1 MATQG
6 SASYRPDVD
15 GLRAVA
21 VLSVVLYHLS
31 IGPIHGGFVG
41 VDVFFVIS
49 GYLIGNLVLDDVA
62 RGRFSLRDFYE
73 RRFRRI
79 LPALFVMILAMLAV
93 LMLVAW
99 PVVLIEYARSGI
111 AALFS
116 VSNLYFWQITDYFN
130 PESKQNFL
138 LHTWSLGVEEQY
150 YLLFPPIA
158 MLVGHYA
165 RHRIVPVLA
174 GLALA
179 SLLVSI
185 WLVDRAPTAGYYL
198 LPSRG
203 WELLVGAL
211 AGRLHFASLD
221 APRRRN
227 IVALAGMAAIVVP
240 MFAYGSATAFPG
252 LAALPPVLGAA
263 MVIVSGRHGDTL
275 VRRGLSLKPMVF
287 IGLISYSLYL
297 WHWPLQVLAQQLITE
312 PQLDRIGKLTI
323 LAASFGCAVLSWR
336 YVELPFRSQ
345 ALFKGGPLFGRPSLS
360 SLRVVM
366 ASSATAV
373 ALCTGIIISAG
384 VPGRFDASA
393 ERYAAQGSLQQV
405 GLLRQRNC
413 FIEPDD
419 GIGGFD
425 QDACMTAM
433 PGRANVLLLGDSH
446 AASLYSG
453 LADALPRANV
463 LQATASNCRPL
474 LSSRTSPKRMCAA
487 LMQRVFDDLLQRRA
501 PDLVI
506 MVANWAD
513 RDMAD
518 VRPTLDWFAA
528 RHIPVVVVGPI
539 TTYDMPLP
547 RLLAMARARGDMAL
561 PETHRVPGRER
572 MDTILRSEAARSG
585 AGFVSMIDM
594 LCARRC
600 TTVTPDDMP
609 LLFDTGHLSPQGA
622 QLVAPDIADA
632 VTARLPQRE
641 VPRTILAAL

>member
-1 MATQG
+1 MATTG
-6 SASYRPDVD
+6 SASYRPDID

-21 VLSVVLYHLS
+21 VLSVVFFHLS
-31 IGPIHGGFVG
+31 IGPLRGGFVG

-49 GYLIGNLVLDDVA
+49 GYLIGNCVLDDVA

-79 LPALFVMILAMLAV
+79 LPALFFMLLAMLAV
-93 LMLVAW
+93 LLLVAW
-99 PVVLIEYARSGI
+99 PVVLVEYARSGI

-116 VSNLYFWQITDYFN
+116 VSNLYFWHVADYFN
-130 PESKQNFL
+130 PEAKQNFL

-150 YLLFPPIA
+150 YLLFPPFA

-165 RHRIVPVLA
+165 RHHIVTVLA
-174 GLALA
+174 VLALT
-179 SLLVSI
+179 SLLASI

-198 LPSRG
+198 LPSRA

-211 AGRLHFASLD
+211 AGRVRFDGLA
-221 APRRRN
+221 APRRRA
-227 IVALAGMAAIVVP
+227 IVAIIGMAGIVVP
-240 MFAYGSATAFPG
+240 MFAYGHATAFPG
-252 LAALPPVLGAA
+252 LAALPPVLGTA
-263 MVIVSGRHGDTL
+263 MVIVSGRHGDTPVSRVL
-275 VRRGLSLKPMVF
+275 GLRPLVF

-312 PQLDRIGKLTI
+312 PQLARSEKLVI
-323 LAASFGCAVLSWR
+323 LAASLGCAALSCR
-336 YVELPFRSQ
+336 YVELPFRRRTPM
-345 ALFKGGPLFGRPSLS
+345 LGG
-360 SLRVVM
+360 LRTIM
-366 ASSATAV
+366 ASAGAAV
-373 ALCTGIIISAG
+373 ALCAAIIINAG
-384 VPGRFDASA
+384 VPGRFDAGA
-393 ERYAAQGSLQQV
+393 ERYAAAGGIAQV

-419 GIGGFD
+419 GIGGFN
-425 QDACMTAM
+425 AAGCLAAM

-453 LADALPRANV
+453 LAGALPQANV
-463 LQATASNCRPL
+463 QQATASNCRPL
-474 LSSRTSPKRMCAA
+474 LASRGSPKRICAA
-487 LMQRVFDDLLQRRA
+487 LMQRVFDDLLPRRA

-528 RHIPVVVVGPI
+528 RRIPVVVGPM

-547 RLLAMARARGDMAL
+547 RLLAMARARGDPAL
-561 PETHRVPGRER
+561 PDAHRVPGRER
-572 MDTILRSEAARSG
+572 MDAVLRREAGRAG

-594 LCARRC
+594 LCDRRC
-600 TTVTPDDMP
+600 TTVTPDDVP

-622 QLVAPDIADA
+622 RLVAPGIA
-632 VTARLPQRE
+632 TAIMTRLAPEPPPQ
-641 VPRTILAAL
+641 TILAAL